1 MKKTQIRNSLLL
13 LLTATIWGTAF
24 VAQSVGMDYV
34 EAFTFTFARSIVGG
48 IVLIPCIC
56 FLRWLKGRENKT
68 SVATA
73 RSVGSAES
81 CGAVES
87 QSMTSRDVVHVK
99 KPLVTKVEWI
109 GGICCGLALCAASN
123 FQQIGIAYTTV
134 GKAGFITALYVVIVP
149 IMGLFFK
156 KRVSFVVWICV
167 ALSVIGLYLLCMTE
181 DSLTLAFGDLL
192 VLICAILF
200 SVHIMVI
207 DHFSP
212 KGDGVVIACI
222 QFFVC
227 GIVSGIIMLFVET
240 PSVENILAAAVPILY
255 AGVLSS
261 GVAYTLQIVV
271 QKDMNPTVASLI
283 MCLESVIS
291 ALAGWLILHEAL
303 TVRELLGCVLMFVA
317 IVLAQVP
324 MPVRKK

>member
-24 VAQSVGMDYV
+24 VAQSVGMEYV

-48 IVLIPCIC
+48 IVLIPCIW
-56 FLRWLKGRENKT
+56 FLRWLKGREKKT
-68 SVATA
+68 S
-73 RSVGSAES
+73 
-81 CGAVES
+81 C
-87 QSMTSRDVVHVK
+87 DVTCAKRPHI
-99 KPLVTKVEWI
+99 TKIEWI

-167 ALSVIGLYLLCMTE
+167 VLSVIGLYLLCMTE
-181 DSLTLAFGDLL
+181 GSLTLAYGDLL
-192 VLICAILF
+192 VLICAVLF
-200 SVHIMVI
+200 SLHIMVI

-212 KGDGVVIACI
+212 QGDGVVMSCI

-240 PSVENILAAAVPILY
+240 PSLENIMAAAMPILY

-261 GVAYTLQIVV
+261 GVAYTLQIVG

-283 MCLESVIS
+283 LCLESVVS

-303 TVRELLGCVLMFVA
+303 TTRELLGCVLMFAA

-324 MPVRKK
+324 MPERKK

>member
-24 VAQSVGMDYV
+24 VAQSVGMEYV

-48 IVLIPCIC
+48 IVLIPCIW
-56 FLRWLKGRENKT
+56 FLRWLKGREKKT
-68 SVATA
+68 S
-73 RSVGSAES
+73 
-81 CGAVES
+81 C
-87 QSMTSRDVVHVK
+87 DVTCAK
-99 KPLVTKVEWI
+99 RPLVTKVEWI

-167 ALSVIGLYLLCMTE
+167 VLSVIGLYLLCMTE
-181 DSLTLAFGDLL
+181 GSLTLAYGDLL
-192 VLICAILF
+192 VLICAVLF

-212 KGDGVVIACI
+212 QGDGVVMSCI

-227 GIVSGIIMLFVET
+227 GIVSGIIMLFVEK
-240 PSVENILAAAVPILY
+240 PSLENIMAAAMPIFY

-261 GVAYTLQIVV
+261 GVAYTLQIVG

-283 MCLESVIS
+283 LCLESVVS

-324 MPVRKK
+324 MPERKK